1 MWLMDIANHLEAAGV
16 GTVGVDLFLGPMP
29 EEPVSCGAL
38 IPYPGA
44 PPEQQFGAEGAWLE
58 KPRCQF
64 SWRAADHSDF
74 ELALSKGQLA
84 FDALTGV
91 QTRTVGS
98 TKVYRIQVHASPSVL
113 FQDEAGRSMVGFNL
127 TVEFEV

>member
-1 MWLMDIANHLEAAGV
+1 MWITDIANYLEAAGV
-16 GTVGVDLFLGPMP
+16 GTVGVDLFCGPMP

-38 IPYPGA
+38 IPYPGQS
-44 PPEQQFGAEGAWLE
+44 PEQAFGAEGAWIE

-64 SWRAADHSDF
+64 TWRAADHSDF
-74 ELALSKGQLA
+74 ELAYAKSQAA

-91 QTRTVGS
+91 QARTVGT
-98 TKVYRIQVHASPSVL
+98 TKIHRIDVHSSAGVL
-113 FQDEAGRSMVGFNL
+113 YQDEAGRNMVGFNL